1 MDDPVLFM
9 HGVGAVQRLWE
20 KQEHLRD
27 TTRFLSHRA
36 TRAASRFAA
45 LDDRLHLEPREL
57 DEERL
62 IEARKD
68 HEKFRE
74 NEELLDKEAV
84 NEKKRYNGKNWKM
97 LLLGWRTPRLE
108 TAVKRKTSRL
118 ATATPRN

>member
-1 MDDPVLFM
+1 M
-9 HGVGAVQRLWE
+9 
-20 KQEHLRD
+20 
-27 TTRFLSHRA
+27 
-36 TRAASRFAA
+36 
-45 LDDRLHLEPREL
+45 
-57 DEERL
+57 